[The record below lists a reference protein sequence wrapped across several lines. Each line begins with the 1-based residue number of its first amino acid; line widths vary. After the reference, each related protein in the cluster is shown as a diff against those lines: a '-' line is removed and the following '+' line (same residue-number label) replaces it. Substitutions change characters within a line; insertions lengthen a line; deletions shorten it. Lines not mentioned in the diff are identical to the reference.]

1 MPLQSFWQDFF
12 CYFFVK
18 CTHIQQENKIIG
30 YVQSLISK
38 SGPIS
43 LKMRNLSRYS
53 LLKNDDSY
61 SCQYFSTAYSSDKKK
76 STKLTQYILFSL
88 SFSTYLHTISTYY
101 LSMYL
106 HSLFRYLLTAVACC
120 IKSFKTLFW
129 REKFWRIN
137 FKNMHAWI
145 TRYFDEKMLNH
156 VWFCVYI
163 FWTENLTL
171 KTYHILTKKNVES
184 CLLKKNL
191 HEFLFCSN
199 FN

>member
-1 MPLQSFWQDFF
+1 MILTLQSFWQEFF
-12 CYFFVK
+12 RKMY
-18 CTHIQQENKIIG
+18 G
-30 YVQSLISK
+30 YSAIEQNYRLRTILKFK
-38 SGPIS
+38 SGPVS
-43 LKMRNLSRYS
+43 SKMRNSSRHYRKMVTHTHVNI
-53 LLKNDDSY
+53 LRPR
-61 SCQYFSTAYSSDKKK
+61 SSADKKIRQINAVH
-76 STKLTQYILFSL
+76 TFFSL
-88 SFSTYLHTISTYY
+88 FLYLHTISTYY